1 MGLLPQDGWHF
12 PSAFSC
18 PGLVPD
24 QAQWPPFGGHCRGV
38 PGWPQGGVVGGQAAW
53 SEKGGVEGGGPL
65 PFLVWFSLQEQNC
78 IWPHSGQLIRPGVS
92 FVYASAA

>member
-1 MGLLPQDGWHF
+1 MAGISLQLLAVLGLCQTRHN
-12 PSAFSC
+12 
-18 PGLVPD
+18 GLHLGDTAEVS
-24 QAQWPPFGGHCRGV
+24 QAGPRGV
-38 PGWPQGGVVGGQAAW
+38 GGGQAAW